1 MIKLSQSVIKLSQI
15 ANIGHRAEDRGLLAA
30 DRGAFY
36 AKKRQLCRYKGNV
49 GGIVFFFYH
58 ELVGGTVAQRLNLA
72 Y

>member
-1 MIKLSQSVIKLSQI
+1 MFH
-15 ANIGHRAEDRGLLAA
+15 GTRGGSESGCPIL
-30 DRGAFY
+30 
-36 AKKRQLCRYKGNV
+36 RQKQRLCRYKGNV

>member
-1 MIKLSQSVIKLSQI
+1 VTILSQSVTILSQI
-15 ANIGHRAEDRGLLAA
+15 GDRGLLAA